1 MLKFPGLCEVGQC
14 PHTLWLQIAL
24 SNELQGRALGG
35 DILLA
40 PYSGSY
46 PWHRAGRE
54 PPVNVAAVPG
64 RSWIRAAKGWVDLE
78 SVVQLPSG
86 KNPRQFPDPPA
97 PLTSPAGTGRRLCS
111 GTRTRTQIIRSLLRK
126 NLRRWQRPMK
136 YCLTVRL
143 RVRQGPACPHFQSC
157 ASHSFLK
164 PSLHHLSPPCFSL
177 R

>member
-1 MLKFPGLCEVGQC
+1 M
-14 PHTLWLQIAL
+14 
-24 SNELQGRALGG
+24 GG

-40 PYSGSY
+40 PLLWLLSLAQSWERTPCKRGCS
-46 PWHRAGRE
+46 
-54 PPVNVAAVPG
+54 PG
-64 RSWIRAAKGWVDLE
+64 AFLDRSSERVGVDLE

-86 KNPRQFPDPPA
+86 KNPRQFPDSPA

-164 PSLHHLSPPCFSL
+164 PSLHHPSPPCFSL